1 MAGPVSVRGLAFLKK
16 PRAGPRLGLLFT
28 SCPTCLAG
36 VHSHFIFGPLCL
48 FQQSQRAF
56 LGGYAGHNWEERL
69 RRRSGWKREESER
82 RNKKRSPRLRRPEM
96 NVVKLLVAQSCPT
109 LCDPVDCSPPG
120 SSVHEDSPGEN
131 PGVSCHALLHGIF
144 PTQGLNPGLPHCR
157 QFLYRL
163 SRQGSPKKIG
173 ISPEIQIW
181 KQKRN
186 KKALREHK
194 RRWINDISDASINIQ
209 AINHTNSTD
218 NYGPTQ
224 SEHSVSTCC
233 RPVIYPEV
241 KCKKLCLTQKRLRVK
256 KTWK

>member
-1 MAGPVSVRGLAFLKK
+1 MAEAVSSRGLAFLKK

-28 SCPTCLAG
+28 SCPTCLAW
-36 VHSHFIFGPLCL
+36 VHSHFIFSPLCL
-48 FQQSQRAF
+48 SQQSQCAL
-56 LGGYAGHNWEERL
+56 LGGCAGHNWKERL
-69 RRRSGWKREESER
+69 RWRSGWKREESER
-82 RNKKRSPRLRRPEM
+82 RNKKRSLRLRRPEM
-96 NVVKLLVAQSCPT
+96 KVVKLLVAQSCPT

-120 SSVHEDSPGEN
+120 SSVHGDSPGEN
-131 PGVSCHALLHGIF
+131 PGVGCHALLQGIF
-144 PTQGLNPGLPHCR
+144 PTQELNLGLPHCR
-157 QFLYRL
+157 QFLYHL
-163 SRQGSPKKIG
+163 SHQGSPKKIG

-194 RRWINDISDASINIQ
+194 RKWINDISDASISIH

-224 SEHSVSTCC
+224 SEHSASTCC
-233 RPVIYPEV
+233 LPVIYPEV
-241 KCKKLCLTQKRLRVK
+241 KCKKLCLTQKCLRVK

>member
-1 MAGPVSVRGLAFLKK
+1 MDKGLAVLSSLTFCLMAGPVSVRGLAFLKK

-120 SSVHEDSPGEN
+120 SSVHEDSPGKKTAV
-131 PGVSCHALLHGIF
+131 GCHALLRGSSQPRNHI
-144 PTQGLNPGLPHCR
+144 
-157 QFLYRL
+157 
-163 SRQGSPKKIG
+163 GSPAVQVDCLPAELPRKPFHIMVTFK
-173 ISPEIQIW
+173 SEIM
-181 KQKRN
+181 
-186 KKALREHK
+186 
-194 RRWINDISDASINIQ
+194 
-209 AINHTNSTD
+209 
-218 NYGPTQ
+218 
-224 SEHSVSTCC
+224 
-233 RPVIYPEV
+233 
-241 KCKKLCLTQKRLRVK
+241 
-256 KTWK
+256 